1 MASGASLIISVYSKV
16 RFLNLVL
23 AGVARQSYKNFEII
37 IADDGSDDK
46 MQQNLNQ
53 LRRTLPYDVKHI
65 WHEDK
70 GFRKNKILNKA
81 IKASTSDYLIFID
94 GDCIP
99 HRYFIE
105 SHIKERQ
112 LNFVLCG
119 SRVMLSQDFSD
130 SLSTDDVQN
139 GKAEKLSLQLVIDA
153 LRGRASRLEDG
164 IRNKLLLKM
173 HQRKQAR
180 ILGSNFSIEKSL
192 LEEVNGFDERYEGP
206 GLGEDSDVEFRL
218 SLLGAKFKSVRNF
231 AILYHLYH
239 PKTKELTENWKIFN
253 ETKQRNSPVCLNGL
267 ENKWDSKKQII
278 K

>member
-16 RFLNLVL
+16 RLLNLVL

-37 IADDGSDDK
+37 IADDGSDDE
-46 MQQNLNQ
+46 MRQSINQ
-53 LRRTLPYDVKHI
+53 LRQTLPYDVKHI

-70 GFRKNKILNKA
+70 GFRKNKILNEA
-81 IKASTSDYLIFID
+81 IKASTFDYLIFID

-99 HRYFIE
+99 HRNFVE

-112 LNFVLCG
+112 LNSVLCG
-119 SRVMLSQDFSD
+119 SRVMLSKSISD
-130 SLSTDDVQN
+130 KLSPEDVRN
-139 GKAEKLSLQLVIDA
+139 GKAEKFCLQLLLDA

-164 IRNKLLLKM
+164 IRNKLLLKI
-173 HQRKQAR
+173 HKRKQAR

-192 LEEVNGFDERYEGP
+192 LEAINGFDERYEGP
-206 GLGEDSDVEFRL
+206 GLGEDSDVEYRL
-218 SLLGAKFKSVRNF
+218 SLLGVKFKSVRNF

-239 PKTKELTENWKIFN
+239 PKTKELTENWKIYN
-253 ETKQRNSPVCLNGL
+253 ETKKRNSHVCLNGL
-267 ENKWDSKKQII
+267 ENKWDSKKQIL